1 MLSCLASEIFSI
13 IAASPVKP
21 PIVQGKQGIMY
32 SENLD
37 LMSLDVY
44 LHEVGAI
51 IKSGKAVY
59 ENLSIDMY
67 YQGKAINRKY
77 RLLRISYTI
86 FIIGLIISVVSFLIV
101 FFAS

>member
-1 MLSCLASEIFSI
+1 
-13 IAASPVKP
+13 
-21 PIVQGKQGIMY
+21 MY

-37 LMSLDVY
+37 LMSIDVY

-86 FIIGLIISVVSFLIV
+86 FLIGLIISVVSFLIV